1 MKFLAIIFF
10 VFVLQN
16 DTIKINPIIIQQV
29 AVVQKDMDMI
39 NSKLDSII
47 IKLGK
52 DTINGR
58 K

>member
-47 IKLGK
+47 IKLEK
-52 DTINGR
+52 DTI